1 MTLLNSTVDHTDSWS
16 VIAGGVDGHSCLDVS
31 ELPGMGLGKLD
42 VIRFCYLE
50 DKRVVENQVLE
61 TSAGEP
67 DAQLEVI
74 GRNIGVRCRVASDCA
89 LVEVDEL
96 LDGLKPLVL

>member
-1 MTLLNSTVDHTDSWS
+1 
-16 VIAGGVDGHSCLDVS
+16 
-31 ELPGMGLGKLD
+31 MGLGKLD

-61 TSAGEP
+61 ALAGKP
-67 DAQLEVI
+67 DATRSNRAEHRSW
-74 GRNIGVRCRVASDCA
+74 GRVASDCA